1 MRAWSSEGN
10 RHHAS
15 ASGLHS
21 AEVRRYPSPRSARAS
36 IVPSGTQEDFVRD
49 HRTLIAFELAD
60 QLALIVYRESR
71 HFPREEMFN
80 LTSQMRKAAVSVPS
94 NIVEGCAR
102 HTELGYLRFL
112 DTAYGST
119 RELEYQISLAIR
131 LGYLPESNESM
142 PTCEETGRVIHGLIE
157 SMRPSPK
164 GKTRPR
170 SRPQSSAYE
179 RRAPGGG
186 SRPREP

>member
-1 MRAWSSEGN
+1 M
-10 RHHAS
+10 
-15 ASGLHS
+15 
-21 AEVRRYPSPRSARAS
+21 
-36 IVPSGTQEDFVRD
+36 RD
-49 HRTLIAFELAD
+49 HRTLRAFELAD

-71 HFPREEMFN
+71 LFPREETFN
-80 LTSQMRKAAVSVPS
+80 LTSQVRKAAVSIPC

-102 HTELGYLRFL
+102 HTELEYLRFL

-131 LGYLPESNESM
+131 LGYLPESNQSM
-142 PTCEETGRVIHGLIE
+142 RTCEETGRVIHGLIE
-157 SMRPSPK
+157 SMRPSLK

-170 SRPQSSAYE
+170 SHPQASPYG

-186 SRPREP
+186 SRLREP